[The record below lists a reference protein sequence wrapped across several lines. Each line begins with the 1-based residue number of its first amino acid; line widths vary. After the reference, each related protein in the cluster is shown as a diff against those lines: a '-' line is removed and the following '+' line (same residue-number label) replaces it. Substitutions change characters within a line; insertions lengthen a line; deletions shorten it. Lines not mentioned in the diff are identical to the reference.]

1 MIASLAVVP
10 SLDAPCRP
18 ESAVGARGRYA
29 RGRAP
34 SVTQRGIARVEL
46 AFALVLA
53 GLAVNVLGPLASR
66 RASG

>member
-10 SLDAPCRP
+10 SFAAPCSP

-46 AFALVLA
+46 AFVLIALAALA
-53 GLAVNVLGPLASR
+53 AVSLPSI
-66 RASG
+66 